1 MQDMKK
7 EIYLDHAATT
17 QMWPEVKV
25 VMEPYHS
32 DKYGNASTS
41 YDIGKEAKRAMEN
54 ARRKIADAIDAN
66 PEEIY
71 FTSGGSESDNWA
83 IKCLAGSQK
92 KKGKHIITSK
102 IEHHAVLNSCEYL
115 ESLGYEVTYLD
126 VDEYGL
132 IDIQNLKKAIR
143 PDTTLITIMYGNNE
157 IGTIEPTQE
166 IGNIAHQHNV
176 IFHTDAVQAVGQ
188 IPMSVKYQPIDCLSA
203 SGHKFHGPKGIGFLY
218 AKDGVALPSFIH
230 GGGQERGKRAGTEN
244 VAGIVGM
251 AEALSLSNQRLRQS
265 MWYVERLRD
274 YFVGRIMKECSGV
287 RYNGH
292 PSRRLPGN
300 INLSFTGVDA
310 STLLILLEEDGIRAS
325 AGSAC
330 NTGVTR
336 VSHVLEA
343 IGVPEEYASGSVRF
357 TLGSEN
363 TKEEIDRTIQAIKDD
378 VELLRQA

>member
-25 VMEPYHS
+25 VMEPYLS

-363 TKEEIDRTIQAIKDD
+363 TKEEIDRTIQVLKDD